1 MTGPSTECY
10 DYIVLGAG
18 SAGSVLAARLSEDPD
33 NKVLA
38 VEAGGPANSLFVQM
52 PAGNGFLFGNP
63 EFDWGYQSEPQAALD
78 GRRIYYPRGK
88 GLGGTSILNGMIYT
102 RGNRGDYDRWRDE
115 GLANWGYADLLPYF
129 KRSEGNAR
137 GDGPY
142 HGGRG
147 PLRVSP
153 SPNFR
158 AIDRMFLEACR
169 DAGHRLNDDLAGARQ
184 VGAGRLDVTVHAGRR
199 ISAAE
204 AYLRPAMARPNLRVR
219 TGTRALRILIEHG
232 RATGV
237 ELADGRSRWTAVA
250 EREVI
255 VSLGTFGSP
264 HLLMLSGIGDAD
276 DLRRSGLHPVV
287 DIPSVGRNL
296 QDHVNIPVQ
305 ITCLD
310 PRQSF
315 ARWQR
320 LDRALWLGLRYVLT
334 RGGPGAGPFWST
346 CLFSALDSDSETPD
360 FQTFFTPM
368 LVIEDLFAKANASG
382 RRRFLD
388 LDELGARY
396 LSRGKRAL
404 AGFQLDVNPLM
415 PESRGTVRLAS
426 ADPLTPPRIDP
437 HMLATDREM
446 RHAVE
451 AVRLARNI
459 AAQPAFRGIVGIEL
473 SPGSAVQD
481 EPGIR
486 AAVRKIAN
494 TAHHP
499 VGTCRMGPSGAPESV
514 VDDALRVMGIDRLRV
529 VDASVIPHQIRGNPN
544 STVVAIAEKA
554 SDLILGRPPPPAEH
568 PE

>member
-1 MTGPSTECY
+1 MTGPRSECY

-33 NKVLA
+33 NKVL
-38 VEAGGPANSLFVQM
+38 VIEAGGPANGLFVQM

-63 EFDWGYQSEPQAALD
+63 EFDWGYQSEPQGALD

-102 RGNRGDYDRWRDE
+102 RGNRCDYDRWRDE

-147 PLRVSP
+147 PLRVGP
-153 SPNFR
+153 SPNFYP
-158 AIDRMFLEACR
+158 IDRMFLEACQQ
-169 DAGHRLNDDLAGARQ
+169 AGHLFNDDLAGSRQ
-184 VGAGRLDVTVHAGRR
+184 LGAGRLDVTVHAGRR

-204 AYLRPAMARPNLRVR
+204 AYLRPAMARSNLRVR
-219 TGTRALRILIEHG
+219 TGTRALRILVENG
-232 RATGV
+232 CATGV
-237 ELADGRSRWTAVA
+237 ELADGRSRWTALA

-255 VSLGTFGSP
+255 VALGAFGSP

-276 DLRRSGLHPVV
+276 DIRRCGLDPVV
-287 DIPSVGRNL
+287 DAPAVGRNL

-305 ITCLD
+305 IMCLD

-346 CLFSALDSDSETPD
+346 CLFSALDSDSEIPD

-368 LVIEDLFAKANASG
+368 LVVEDLFAKARTPRP
-382 RRRFLD
+382 RRLID
-388 LDELGARY
+388 LDELGARF

-404 AGFQLDVNPLM
+404 SGFQFDVNPMM

-426 ADPLTPPRIDP
+426 SDPLTAPRIDP
-437 HMLATDREM
+437 RMLATDSEM
-446 RHAVE
+446 RLAVE
-451 AVRLARNI
+451 AVRLARHI
-459 AAQPAFRGIVGIEL
+459 SAQPALRGIVGVEL
-473 SPGSAVQD
+473 SPGSGIQD
-481 EPGIR
+481 ESDLR
-486 AAVRKIAN
+486 SAVRRIAN

-499 VGTCRMGPSGAPESV
+499 VGTCRMGPAGASESV
-514 VDDALRVMGIDRLRV
+514 VDDSLRVMGVDRLRV

-544 STVVAIAEKA
+544 STVVALAEKA
-554 SDLILGRPPPPAEH
+554 SDLILGRPLPPAEH
-568 PE
+568 PQ